1 MLMKTQPE
9 TSSCFSCGGELIIRQ
24 YECPDCG
31 VSITGSFERNRFTKL
46 SSDAQSFLLLFIKN
60 RGNLREV
67 ERELD
72 ISYPT
77 VRNRLN
83 RIIRDLGLA
92 VDQKWS
98 FSEIAEESSAI
109 VQELNDGKL
118 TVHEAAELLNA
129 LHKVQSDE
137 GEEEGEE
144 A

>member
-1 MLMKTQPE
+1 MRLKTRPE
-9 TSSCFSCGGELIIRQ
+9 TSSCFSCGGELVIRQ

-31 VSITGSFERNRFTKL
+31 VSIAGSFERNRFTKL

-98 FSEIAEESSAI
+98 PSEIASERSAI

-118 TVHEAAELLNA
+118 TPDEAEELLNA
-129 LHKVQSDE
+129 LNKVQSDE
-137 GEEEGEE
+137 GEE